1 MEKSWKCL
9 LDYEQKLIVIWY
21 MMVVKIKEQ
30 KVQKSISIKKKL
42 KFEDYKNCLEV
53 TRLENEINH
62 LEKKKE
68 NWCG

>member
-1 MEKSWKCL
+1 MKVFVRLWTKTYS
-9 LDYEQKLIVIWY
+9 YLIHDGS
-21 MMVVKIKEQ
+21 KDKRA
-30 KVQKSISIKKKL
+30 KGTKKYINKKNL

>member
-1 MEKSWKCL
+1 MKVFVRLWTKTYS
-9 LDYEQKLIVIWY
+9 YLIHDGS
-21 MMVVKIKEQ
+21 KDKRA
-30 KVQKSISIKKKL
+30 KGTKKYINKKNL
-42 KFEDYKNCLEV
+42 KFEDYKNFLEV

>member
-1 MEKSWKCL
+1 MME
-9 LDYEQKLIVIWY
+9 
-21 MMVVKIKEQ
+21 VKKKEQ

-68 NWCG
+68 N

>member
-1 MEKSWKCL
+1 
-9 LDYEQKLIVIWY
+9 

-62 LEKKKE
+62 LEKKRKIDVDSLKE
-68 NWCG
+68 DHREFIKNNKLVLKT

>member
-1 MEKSWKCL
+1 
-9 LDYEQKLIVIWY
+9 
-21 MMVVKIKEQ
+21 MVVKIKEQ

-62 LEKKKE
+62 LEKKRKIDVDSLKE
-68 NWCG
+68 DHREFIKNNKLVLKT

>member
-1 MEKSWKCL
+1 
-9 LDYEQKLIVIWY
+9 
-21 MMVVKIKEQ
+21 MVVKIKEQ

-62 LEKKKE
+62 LEKKKGKLMWIVLKKIIE
-68 NWCG
+68 NS